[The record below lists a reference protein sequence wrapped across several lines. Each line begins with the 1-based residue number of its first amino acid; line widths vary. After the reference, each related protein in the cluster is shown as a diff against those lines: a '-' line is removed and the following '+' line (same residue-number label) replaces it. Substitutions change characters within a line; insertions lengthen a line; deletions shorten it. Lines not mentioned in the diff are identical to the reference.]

1 MVNSVKSDFVGE
13 TPDLGG
19 VIWLLSK
26 RIKKK
31 IVCNRLLGKLKNY
44 VFNHFKH
51 AEDVVCVPTDLTDPT
66 TNFESKFMPSDL
78 TKEEE
83 KKPRKKKM
91 REVHV
96 KKYLDRG

>member
-1 MVNSVKSDFVGE
+1 MR
-13 TPDLGG
+13 
-19 VIWLLSK
+19 LLSLSIYVK
-26 RIKKK
+26 LSCDKF
-31 IVCNRLLGKLKNY
+31 LGKLKNY